1 MVEKIIVFYKAISFI
16 FMNFFM
22 GIVYTLFPIYV
33 AICYKNALKARGIV
47 YGYWISSG
55 NNRLYTMLSSNAC
68 SIKSWKKVEVDGIKV
83 IQIEANAM
91 NDYEYVYYIKDYNQ
105 MFTKDSNI
113 FVKCY
118 NYIRYLF
125 WYYIVWIWLDDDN
138 NINGLDLRIFKP
150 NSRLYD
156 RLKNETAIYI
166 TSGAKVYA
174 KVFDLPY
181 IEDPRVLKLDKI
193 MYSVYN
199 QEINNYQRDKGSYK
213 YYRTVMLM
221 GIGFKI
227 NPYYFRSTINVF
239 GYDLLKNKDG
249 I

>member
-1 MVEKIIVFYKAISFI
+1 MVEKLIVFYKAISFI

-113 FVKCY
+113 LVKGY

-125 WYYIVWIWLDDDN
+125 WYY
-138 NINGLDLRIFKP
+138 INGLDLRIFKP
-150 NSRLYD
+150 NSRLYE

-221 GIGFKI
+221 GMGFKI